1 MKLKNIGANE
11 TEIDLG
17 LATVLFSYNTPVAA
31 RLDNGALVKTNYKHS
46 QTTTRHINKWLQGR
60 EAIERDQSYLDNL
73 INYLTS

>member
-1 MKLKNIGANE
+1 MKLKNIGTNE

-17 LATVLFSYNTPVAA
+17 FSYNTPVAA
-31 RLDNGALVKTNYKHS
+31 RLGNGALLKTNSKHS